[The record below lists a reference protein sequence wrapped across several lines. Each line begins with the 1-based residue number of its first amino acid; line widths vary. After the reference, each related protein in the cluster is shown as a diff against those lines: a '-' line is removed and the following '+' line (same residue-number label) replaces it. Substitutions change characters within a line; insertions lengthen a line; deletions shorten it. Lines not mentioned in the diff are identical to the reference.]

1 MPSPPD
7 LLSRVPLFAALE
19 PEDLARIARVTQQRA
34 FAEGEDIFQIGEP
47 GRCLYILTSGA
58 VQILH
63 PNRPAT
69 FQLARIGPGEF
80 IGEMALLND
89 SPRSATARAAEPVE
103 ALVLDKV
110 EFRQLV
116 LEQPEVGL
124 KLLEVL
130 SKRIRA
136 ADEQISGLS
145 SQAVRD
151 SLTGLLN
158 RLAFEER
165 MEEESARVRRYGG
178 SFSLILVDLDD
189 FTSLNEAL
197 GHDVGDAILGWVG
210 RLLSE
215 HTRASDVPFRYE
227 EDVFTVLCPWTPAD
241 VAGTVAGR
249 LAALIGEARP
259 PVAAE
264 VSLSVAAASATCP
277 VHAREGKALY
287 HYAERALLAAKV
299 RID

>member
-1 MPSPPD
+1 MSSPPD
-7 LLSRVPLFAALE
+7 LLARVPLFAALG
-19 PEDLARIARVTQQRA
+19 PDDLARIARVTHLRT
-34 FAEGEDIFQIGEP
+34 FAEGEDIFEIGEP
-47 GRCLYILTSGA
+47 GRCLYILTAGA
-58 VQILH
+58 VQVLH

-69 FQLARIGPGEF
+69 LQLARIGPGEF

-89 SPRSATARAAEPVE
+89 SPRSATARAAGRVE

-110 EFRQLV
+110 DFRQLV

-165 MEEESARVRRYGG
+165 IEEEAARVRRYGG
-178 SFSLILVDLDD
+178 SFSLVVVDLDD
-189 FTSLNEAL
+189 FAAVNETL
-197 GHDVGDAILGWVG
+197 GHDAGDDILAWVG

-227 EDVFTVLCPWTPAD
+227 QDVFTVLCPWTAAE
-241 VAGTVAGR
+241 VAGNVAAR

-259 PVAAE
+259 PLAAE

-277 VHAREGKALY
+277 DHAHEGKALY
-287 HYAERALLAAKV
+287 HHAERALLAAKV
-299 RID
+299 KID